1 MSIIPAILLFIVGV
15 PISIL
20 GLIALF
26 SALIL
31 LLPGPVQQARTNL
44 EIHPWRSIFL
54 GFLNLFGAGIIIA
67 LLQTLANAVWEFQP
81 VSGALTAVFAIYL
94 AIPSLI
100 GLSAVILL
108 MGARLGETRRP
119 FFTSLRGGGLLLLA
133 CLTPLVGWFIFTPLV
148 LAASIGSVIG
158 ILAKPKAL
166 RTDPMVKEV
175 KEKKQKPP
183 ETSKPLP

>member
-1 MSIIPAILLFIVGV
+1 MSIFPVILLSIVAI
-15 PISIL
+15 PISIC

-44 EIHPWRSIFL
+44 ETHPWRSIFL

-67 LLQTLANAVWEFQP
+67 LLQALANAVWELQP
-81 VSGALTAVFAIYL
+81 VSGALTAVFGVYL
-94 AIPSLI
+94 AVPTLI

-108 MGARLGETRRP
+108 MGARLGETRRA

-133 CLTPLVGWFIFTPLV
+133 CLTPIVGWFIFVPLV

-158 ILAKPKAL
+158 ILARPK
-166 RTDPMVKEV
+166 TPKVEV
-175 KEKKQKPP
+175 ESKEKKQKVPA
-183 ETSKPLP
+183 LP

>member
-67 LLQTLANAVWEFQP
+67 LLQALANAVWQLQP
-81 VSGALTAVFAIYL
+81 VSNALIAIFAVYL
-94 AIPSLI
+94 AIPALI
-100 GLSAVILL
+100 GLSAVIILV
-108 MGARLGETRRP
+108 GVRLGETRRP

-133 CLTPLVGWFIFTPLV
+133 CLTPIVGWFIFTPLV

-158 ILAKPKAL
+158 ILAKPKAPK
-166 RTDPMVKEV
+166 TDPVVKEV
-175 KEKKQKPP
+175 KEKKQKASEAP
-183 ETSKPLP
+183 KPLP

>member
-15 PISIL
+15 PVSII

-31 LLPGPVQQARTNL
+31 LLPEPVQQARANL
-44 EIHPWRSIFL
+44 EVHPWRSIFL
-54 GFLNLFGAGIIIA
+54 GFLNLFGAGLILA
-67 LLQTLANAVWEFQP
+67 LLQTLSNQLWELRGVFN
-81 VSGALTAVFAIYL
+81 VVTALFAIYL

-100 GLSAVILL
+100 GLSAVILVT
-108 MGARLGETRRP
+108 GARLGATRRP

-133 CLTPLVGWFIFTPLV
+133 CLTPIVGWFVFSPLV

-158 ILAKPKAL
+158 ILAKPRTP
-166 RTDPMVKEV
+166 RTDPVM
-175 KEKKQKPP
+175 KEKKQKPV
-183 ETSKPLP
+183 EASKPSA